1 MNNLKKAKELV
12 EYYARSLKTMY
23 EQRPKITSFEEAIE
37 AIKTE
42 KIKGYLKALGFIK
55 FQERNSQ
62 YSDMVKYKNVYY
74 LGHCGQSDEED
85 IFEKAKNVIDKTFA
99 NNSDEPIIAV
109 YDNGGYK
116 FYFCYHDGLNGT
128 GDFEDYMKDAANKLR
143 EMNKNGAIFST
154 ITDMFNDYVDDVA
167 DWLYVFRV

>member
-1 MNNLKKAKELV
+1 MVNLKKVKELV
-12 EYYARSLKTMY
+12 EYYASSLKTMY
-23 EQRPKITSFEEAIE
+23 EQRPDAISFEEAIE

-42 KIKGYLKALGFIK
+42 KIKGYLKALNFVK
-55 FQERNSQ
+55 LQKRSTQ
-62 YSDMVKYKNVYY
+62 YTDLVRYKNVYY
-74 LGHCGQSDEED
+74 LGHCGQTDEND

-99 NNSDEPIIAV
+99 NNSDESIIAV

-128 GDFEDYMKDAANKLR
+128 GDFEDYMKEAASKLG
-143 EMNKNGAIFST
+143 EMTKNGATFRT
-154 ITDMFNDYVDDVA
+154 ITDMYNDYIDDVA

>member
-1 MNNLKKAKELV
+1 M
-12 EYYARSLKTMY
+12 R
-23 EQRPKITSFEEAIE
+23 

-42 KIKGYLKALGFIK
+42 KIKGYLKALGFVK
-55 FQERNSQ
+55 FKERSTQ

-74 LGHCGQSDEED
+74 LGHCGQSDEEK
-85 IFEKAKNVIDKTFA
+85 IFEKAKNVIDKTFP
-99 NNSDEPIIAV
+99 NNSDEPIISV

-128 GDFEDYMKDAANKLR
+128 GDFEDYMKEAASKLG
-143 EMNKNGAIFST
+143 EMTKNGATFRT
-154 ITDMFNDYVDDVA
+154 VTDMHNDYVDDVA

>member
-23 EQRPKITSFEEAIE
+23 EQRPNAISFEEAIE

-42 KIKGYLKALGFIK
+42 KMKGYLKALNFVK
-55 FQERNSQ
+55 LQKRTTQ
-62 YSDMVKYKNVYY
+62 YTDLVKYKNVYY
-74 LGHCGQSDEED
+74 LGHCGQTDEND

-128 GDFEDYMKDAANKLR
+128 GDFEDYMKEAASKLG
-143 EMNKNGAIFST
+143 EMTKNGATFRT

-167 DWLYVFRV
+167 DWLYVYRV